1 MCGFGSGSVFGI
13 RIQFRIRIHYTGATY
28 VVDDDVLLCDLHPNL
43 LGHGLL
49 AEDNTVQQVQA
60 LILYNKIAEDC
71 STRIMKEIYITYL
84 LRAGASSCLPAVQV
98 PEVAFT
104 VYCICYSGASCW
116 LRYPGTC
123 CSSANCFLPVV
134 QVPADA
140 YCLPLVQVP
149 GIAYLLFLIQV
160 PAVAYLLF
168 LI

>member
-13 RIQFRIRIHYTGATY
+13 RIHFRIRIHYTGATY

-84 LRAGASSCLPAVQV
+84 LRAGASSCLRYLLFRCQKLPLQYTVSVIQVLAVD
-98 PEVAFT
+98 
-104 VYCICYSGASCW
+104 Y
-116 LRYPGTC
+116 GTPV
-123 CSSANCFLPVV
+123 PVV
-134 QVPADA
+134 QVPTASFLLFK
-140 YCLPLVQVP
+140 CQLMP
-149 GIAYLLFLIQV
+149 IAY
-160 PAVAYLLF
+160 P
-168 LI
+168 